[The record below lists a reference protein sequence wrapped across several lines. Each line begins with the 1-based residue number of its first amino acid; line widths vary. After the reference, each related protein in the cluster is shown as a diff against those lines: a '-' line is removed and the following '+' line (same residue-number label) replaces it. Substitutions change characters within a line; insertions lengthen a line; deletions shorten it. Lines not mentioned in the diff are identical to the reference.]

1 MVILRKRSVLCPET
15 AADALNDDEQRL
27 LDAVDAKRVLYE
39 LVNTPPLPSSDNA
52 RILYAFFALGLI
64 VPREP
69 RQIKVQLKTDGGK
82 YA

>member
-1 MVILRKRSVLCPET
+1 M
-15 AADALNDDEQRL
+15 
-27 LDAVDAKRVLYE
+27 
-39 LVNTPPLPSSDNA
+39 NTPPLPSSDNA

-69 RQIKVQLKTDGGK
+69 RQIKVQVKTDGGK

>member
-1 MVILRKRSVLCPET
+1 MKTTLFARSDGHAEGLT
-15 AADALNDDEQRL
+15 LDGDEQRL
-27 LDAVDAKRVLYE
+27 LDAVDGRKVLYE
-39 LVNTPPLPSSDNA
+39 LVNTPPLAAPENA